1 MSSVLTKPQMP
12 VILQWQAPLLVSIE
26 NKGTVDII
34 NYAITF
40 PNIKVWRHRTK
51 HQKYGAITLS

>member
-1 MSSVLTKPQMP
+1 M
-12 VILQWQAPLLVSIE
+12 ILQWQTPLLVSIE
-26 NKGTVDII
+26 NKGKVLVDII

-40 PNIKVWRHRTK
+40 SNIKVWCHHTK